1 MAYCTYCGKDISPE
15 ARSCPECGQ
24 PMAPGLAGRELAG
37 WGIRVFAYILDGFV
51 SILGLLPL
59 LIVGLMGRS
68 QSASVIIGGD
78 GVSFSGDGGLQ
89 FGLSGATGI
98 LLFVIGI
105 AWAMLHKPYFE
116 GRSGQSLGKKATNIK
131 LIREDGT
138 EAGMGLAF
146 GRFAV
151 AWAIN
156 LIPFGGIVDD
166 LWPLWDDRKQTLH
179 DKAVKTLVIKV

>member
-15 ARSCPECGQ
+15 ARSCPACGQ
-24 PMAPGLAGRELAG
+24 PMGPGLDGRELAD
-37 WGIRVFAYILDGFV
+37 WGTRVVAYILDVLV
-51 SILGLLPL
+51 SAIGLLPF
-59 LIVGLMGRS
+59 VLMGVVVAAAPSSRS
-68 QSASVIIGGD
+68 GL
-78 GVSFSGDGGLQ
+78 FDGGAVSGTFAVMLLVVG
-89 FGLSGATGI
+89 GL
-98 LLFVIGI
+98 
-105 AWAMLHKPYFE
+105 WAIFHKPYFE

-131 LIREDGT
+131 LVREDGS

-156 LIPFGGIVDD
+156 LVPFGGLVDD